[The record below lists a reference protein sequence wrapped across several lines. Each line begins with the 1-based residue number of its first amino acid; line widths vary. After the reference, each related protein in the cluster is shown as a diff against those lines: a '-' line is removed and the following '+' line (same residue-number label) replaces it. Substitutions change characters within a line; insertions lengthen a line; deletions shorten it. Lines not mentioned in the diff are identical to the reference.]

1 MQDSPTAQCSCF
13 VHRRFIV
20 SIEGAYKTTDWPQRR
35 RIDSRTGINAERV
48 LAPGVVALTNA
59 HACMPPSAEESVRA
73 RGRWWMCVPAVENG
87 KRESST
93 TSGAVDC
100 SRCMIASSSVPVLA
114 PSWDGGAIDNHH
126 GEGLLVSIGARW
138 GKCQSCSGS
147 RSTHT
152 GWVVESSAH
161 PRGTGA
167 GGARSIFFFRERVNF
182 FFHIRH
188 THTVPPHETHSH
200 LAQVRPQ
207 PNTES
212 KNVSVMA
219 SLRPP
224 MRAQVASTGRANPS
238 PLRRAAAHREPR
250 DLSCRSLPAPQTS

>member
-20 SIEGAYKTTDWPQRR
+20 SIEGAYKITDWPQRR

-114 PSWDGGAIDNHH
+114 SSWDGDAIDNHH
-126 GEGLLVSIGARW
+126 GEGLLVSIGVGAGQMSW
-138 GKCQSCSGS
+138 TEQSCSGS
-147 RSTHT
+147 MQWKRLR
-152 GWVVESSAH
+152 SSACRLPSRYGH
-161 PRGTGA
+161 RDCNRSSNCSSN
-167 GGARSIFFFRERVNF
+167 GGGN
-182 FFHIRH
+182 
-188 THTVPPHETHSH
+188 
-200 LAQVRPQ
+200 
-207 PNTES
+207 S
-212 KNVSVMA
+212 K
-219 SLRPP
+219 
-224 MRAQVASTGRANPS
+224 
-238 PLRRAAAHREPR
+238 
-250 DLSCRSLPAPQTS
+250 